1 MLVLSRKE
9 SESIMINGNIEI
21 KIVDIK
27 MDQVK
32 IGIVAPQEIK
42 IFRKEIFEEVS
53 KENQRAQSNSLK
65 NIKDIFK
72 NKLS

>member
-9 SESIMINGNIEI
+9 SESIMINDNIEI

-32 IGIVAPQEIK
+32 IGIIAPREIK
-42 IFRKEIFEEVS
+42 VFRKEIVDEVS
-53 KENQRAQSNSLK
+53 KENKRAQSNSLK

-72 NKLS
+72 DKIS